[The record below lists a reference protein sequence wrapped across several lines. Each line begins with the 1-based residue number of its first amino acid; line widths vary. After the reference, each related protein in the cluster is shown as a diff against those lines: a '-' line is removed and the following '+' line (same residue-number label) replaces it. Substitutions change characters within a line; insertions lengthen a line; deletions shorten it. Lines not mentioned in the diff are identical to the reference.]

1 MRMRLLYM
9 DLLCKRGFFFNINN
23 DIIMIMNTII
33 RKTDENKI
41 DYDAIKEAGE
51 ILKNGGLV
59 AFPTETVYG
68 LGANALDEKAAMK
81 TYAAKGR
88 PSDNP
93 LIVHIASYDALFGI
107 TEDIPDC
114 TKKLA
119 DKFWPGPL
127 TMIFKKGD
135 SVPYGTT
142 GGLDTVAVR
151 MPSDPIAAALIEAAG
166 GYVSAPSANT
176 SGRPSPT
183 TAQHVEEDL
192 SGKIEMIIDGGTVDI
207 GLESTIL
214 DMTVEPPMIL
224 RPGAITK
231 EMFEEVIDEVTID
244 KTILDSTSKEK
255 PKAPGMKYRH
265 YAPKAELKIVE
276 GSLIEEVG
284 AIRQLAHKAKLDGRK
299 IGIIATNETEKFYEY
314 GIVKN
319 IGTRENEKTI
329 ARNLYGVLR
338 EFDDEDVDE
347 IYSESFAVTGIG
359 SAIMNRLEKAAGHV
373 RLDAGSIYR
382 QQKYHKILF
391 LSNTDT
397 SRGVMCA
404 QILKNMDLQDYYFID
419 SRGMVVLFEEPV
431 NQKAEAVMISNKLEV
446 SSHMSQQIN
455 AEDIDENTLV
465 LTMDESIKERI
476 IAEYGDTNNI
486 FTLCEYVDVCV
497 EIPNPYGK
505 ALQSYGECY
514 EVLVRLMNKLADTLN
529 DLKGEYENV

>member
-1 MRMRLLYM
+1 MV
-9 DLLCKRGFFFNINN
+9 
-23 DIIMIMNTII
+23 MNTII
-33 RKTDENKI
+33 RKTDKNKI

-51 ILKNGGLV
+51 ILKKGGLV

-93 LIVHIASYDALFGI
+93 LIVHIAEYEALEGI
-107 TEDIPDC
+107 TVDVPED

-119 DKFWPGPL
+119 DTFWPGPL

-151 MPSDPIAAALIEAAG
+151 MPSDRIAAALIKAAG

-183 TAQHVEEDL
+183 TAQHVAEDL
-192 SGKIEMIIDGGTVDI
+192 SGKIDMIIDGGIVDI

-214 DMTVEPPMIL
+214 DMTVVPPMIL

-231 EMFEEVIDEVTID
+231 EMFEEVIGEVSVD

-265 YAPKAELKIVE
+265 YAPKAELKIAE
-276 GSLIEEVG
+276 GTLVEEVG

-319 IGTRENEKTI
+319 IGTRENDKTI

-382 QQKYHKILF
+382 QQKYHKIMF
-391 LSNTDT
+391 VSNTDT

-404 QILKNMDLQDYYFID
+404 QILKGMCLNDYYCID

-446 SSHMSQQIN
+446 SNHMSQQLN
-455 AEDIDENTLV
+455 EDDIDENTLV
-465 LTMDESIKERI
+465 LTMDESLKERI
-476 IAEYGDTNNI
+476 IAEYGERDNV
-486 FTLCEYVDVCV
+486 FSLCDFIGVFVD
-497 EIPNPYGK
+497 IPNPYGK
-505 ALQSYGECY
+505 ALQAYGECY
-514 EVLVRLMNKLADTLN
+514 EVLVRLMKKLADTLN
-529 DLKGEYENV
+529 NIKGEN